1 MEPALYRPN
10 CGHYAPDK
18 ATCQVHKPL
27 LMDLYALDIVA
38 QTTVVSPGDGKKVSQ
53 GNDGPGF

>member
-1 MEPALYRPN
+1 MDLALYRPN

-27 LMDLYALDIVA
+27 LMDPYALDIVA
-38 QTTVVSPGDGKKVSQ
+38 QTTVVSPGGGKGVTGK
-53 GNDGPGF
+53 